1 MLNNLMHIFFVPE
14 VTLTILAVA
23 CLMYGLFSKNNSL
36 NKATNLAILSLLF
49 VTVLIFFDFST
60 NFALFDSFFS
70 NTQFTKFFKIL
81 TTLGA
86 AISLIIS
93 KNYFI
98 DSKINKFE
106 IPTLLLFSTL
116 GMLIMI
122 SSKNLMI
129 MYLAIELQSLS
140 LYVVASIKRNSI
152 ESAESGVKYF
162 ILGALSSGILLYGFS
177 LVYGFTGHTSFEGIT
192 NSLVEIDNLPI
203 GLIFGLVFVL
213 VGLAFKVSAV
223 PFHMWTP
230 DVYEGSPTPV
240 TAFFATVPK
249 IAAVAVL
256 LRVLFDCFGPL
267 LESWQ
272 QVIILISVLSMLL
285 GSIAAIGQD
294 NIKRLMAYSSIGHI
308 GFVLIGIA
316 SGTDKGLS
324 AVLIYMV
331 LYVIMNIGVFVFILN
346 MERNGVAVTSINSLN
361 MYNEVSKGQTL
372 FLTILLF
379 SLAGIPP
386 LAGFFG
392 KFLIFNAAINAG
404 LSWLAIIGGI
414 SSVIAAFYYLRIVY
428 LMYFGMV
435 SDPLNGNMPTSHWL
449 ILSGSAILMLIGIIN
464 LYGLEG
470 PSFLVAKSLLN

>member
-1 MLNNLMHIFFVPE
+1 MSKKYLEKND
-14 VTLTILAVA
+14 
-23 CLMYGLFSKNNSL
+23 LF
-36 NKATNLAILSLLF
+36 
-49 VTVLIFFDFST
+49 
-60 NFALFDSFFS
+60 
-70 NTQFTKFFKIL
+70 
-81 TTLGA
+81 
-86 AISLIIS
+86 
-93 KNYFI
+93 
-98 DSKINKFE
+98 KFE
-106 IPTLLLFSTL
+106 YPILILFSTL
-116 GMLIMI
+116 GMMIMI
-122 SSKNLMI
+122 SSKNFLLL
-129 MYLAIELQSLS
+129 YLGLEIQSLS
-140 LYVVASIKRNSI
+140 LYVISSFRRENLKSTEA
-152 ESAESGVKYF
+152 GLKYF
-162 ILGALSSGILLYGFS
+162 ILGSLSSGLMLFGISLIYGSTGSINFELISS
-177 LVYGFTGHTSFEGIT
+177 LITSKGFYPGI
-192 NSLVEIDNLPI
+192 IA
-203 GLIFGLVFVL
+203 GLVFL
-213 VGLAFKVSAV
+213 ISGFAFKASAV

-392 KFLIFNAAINAG
+392 KFFIFNAAINAG

>member
-1 MLNNLMHIFFVPE
+1 LKND
-14 VTLTILAVA
+14 
-23 CLMYGLFSKNNSL
+23 LF
-36 NKATNLAILSLLF
+36 
-49 VTVLIFFDFST
+49 
-60 NFALFDSFFS
+60 
-70 NTQFTKFFKIL
+70 
-81 TTLGA
+81 
-86 AISLIIS
+86 
-93 KNYFI
+93 
-98 DSKINKFE
+98 KFE
-106 IPTLLLFSTL
+106 YPILILFSTL
-116 GMLIMI
+116 GMMIMI
-122 SSKNLMI
+122 SSKNFLLL
-129 MYLAIELQSLS
+129 YLGLEIQSLS
-140 LYVVASIKRNSI
+140 LYVISSFRRENLKSTEA
-152 ESAESGVKYF
+152 GLKYF
-162 ILGALSSGILLYGFS
+162 ILGSLSSGLMLFGISLIYGSTGSINFELISS
-177 LVYGFTGHTSFEGIT
+177 LITSKGFYPGI
-192 NSLVEIDNLPI
+192 IA
-203 GLIFGLVFVL
+203 GLVFL
-213 VGLAFKVSAV
+213 ISGFAFKASAV

-346 MERNGVAVTSINSLN
+346 MERNGVAVTSINSLS

-392 KFLIFNAAINAG
+392 KFFIFNAAINAG

>member
-1 MLNNLMHIFFVPE
+1 MKTIDILILGPEILLIIYSIIAILTASFLKSNKSYNLIFQATVIIFLISAIILYFTPFETQTNVNGIFVRDTFSKFFQILILLGVSCLLFMSKQYLQKNNLFKPE
-14 VTLTILAVA
+14 YPI
-23 CLMYGLFSKNNSL
+23 
-36 NKATNLAILSLLF
+36 
-49 VTVLIFFDFST
+49 
-60 NFALFDSFFS
+60 
-70 NTQFTKFFKIL
+70 
-81 TTLGA
+81 
-86 AISLIIS
+86 LII
-93 KNYFI
+93 
-98 DSKINKFE
+98 
-106 IPTLLLFSTL
+106 FSTL
-116 GMLIMI
+116 GMMIMI
-122 SSKNLMI
+122 SSHNFLLL
-129 MYLAIELQSLS
+129 YLGLEIQSLS
-140 LYVVASIKRNSI
+140 LYVVSSFRRDNYKSTEA
-152 ESAESGVKYF
+152 GLKYF
-162 ILGALSSGILLYGFS
+162 ILGSLSSGLMLFGISLIYGSTGSINFEIIS
-177 LVYGFTGHTSFEGIT
+177 SMINYEGFFPGI
-192 NSLVEIDNLPI
+192 VA
-203 GLIFGLVFVL
+203 GLVFL
-213 VGLAFKVSAV
+213 ICGFAFKASAV

-249 IAAVAVL
+249 LAAVGVL
-256 LRVLFDCFGPL
+256 LRVLFDCFGQIV
-267 LESWQ
+267 ESWQ
-272 QVIILISVLSMLL
+272 QVIIIISVLSMFL
-285 GSIAAIGQD
+285 GSVAAIGQN

-308 GFVLIGIA
+308 GFVLMGVA
-316 SGTDKGLS
+316 SGTDKGIS

-331 LYVIMNIGVFVFILN
+331 LYVIMNMGVFVFILN

-392 KFLIFNAAINAG
+392 KFFIFNAAINAG

-470 PSFLVAKSLLN
+470 PSFIVAKNLLN

>member
-1 MLNNLMHIFFVPE
+1 MSKKYLEKN
-14 VTLTILAVA
+14 
-23 CLMYGLFSKNNSL
+23 GLF
-36 NKATNLAILSLLF
+36 
-49 VTVLIFFDFST
+49 
-60 NFALFDSFFS
+60 
-70 NTQFTKFFKIL
+70 
-81 TTLGA
+81 
-86 AISLIIS
+86 
-93 KNYFI
+93 
-98 DSKINKFE
+98 KFE
-106 IPTLLLFSTL
+106 YPILILFSTL
-116 GMLIMI
+116 GMMIMI
-122 SSKNLMI
+122 SSKNFLLL
-129 MYLAIELQSLS
+129 YLGLEIQSLS
-140 LYVVASIKRNSI
+140 LYVISSFRRENLKSTEA
-152 ESAESGVKYF
+152 GLKYF
-162 ILGALSSGILLYGFS
+162 ILGSLSSGLMLFGISLIYGSTGSINFEIISS
-177 LVYGFTGHTSFEGIT
+177 LITSKGFYPGI
-192 NSLVEIDNLPI
+192 IA
-203 GLIFGLVFVL
+203 GLVFL
-213 VGLAFKVSAV
+213 ISGFAFKASAV

-346 MERNGVAVTSINSLN
+346 MERDGVAVTSINSLN

-392 KFLIFNAAINAG
+392 KFFIFNAAINAG

-470 PSFLVAKSLLN
+470 PSFIVAKSLLN